1 MLKGVRHGRL
11 HGRHEA
17 NGRMCHWHDCAQPGE
32 FRAPGPRA
40 GGFDG
45 PGDYLWFCLEHVRE
59 FNSGYDFFDGMNAEE
74 IFSAQSPLGGW
85 ERESRAFRFDAG
97 LDGAPRWADFAD
109 PLDAIGARAR
119 EIRNSARRSINPVER
134 KDGKPVSPDERR
146 ALDVMGLTIDAS
158 RRDLRSRY
166 ALLVRKYH
174 PDHNGG
180 DRGYETRLRQ
190 VVEAYQLLRRAAAF
204 A

>member
-1 MLKGVRHGRL
+1 MRHGRL

-17 NGRMCHWHDCAQPGE
+17 NGRACYWHDCEEAGE
-32 FRAPGPRA
+32 FRAPGPRPA
-40 GGFDG
+40 GFDG
-45 PGDYLWFCLEHVRE
+45 PGDYLWFCLEHVRA
-59 FNSGYDFFDGMNAEE
+59 FNSGYDFFEGMDAED
-74 IFSAQSPLGGW
+74 ILHAQSPLRGW
-85 ERESRAFRFDAG
+85 DSQSRAFHPTAG
-97 LDGAPRWADFAD
+97 VDGAPRWADFAD

-119 EIRNSARRSINPVER
+119 EIKEGVRRAVNPEQR
-134 KDGKPVSPDERR
+134 KDGVPVSAEERR
-146 ALDVMGLTIDAS
+146 AFDVMGLAIDAT
-158 RRDLRSRY
+158 RKDLRARY

-180 DRGYETRLRQ
+180 DRGYETRLGQ